1 MLSDDAA
8 LTDRWLAAA
17 QSAEEALRQRAL
29 DLTFRQRDASNN
41 PLRRSPDQ
49 IAASLGVDG
58 DRAARLVKAAMRA
71 VPMPADP
78 DPVDVVFEDDDVIAV
93 NKPAG
98 VITAPKH
105 RYIGG
110 SMFNRVIHVLGVE
123 PAVVHRL
130 DMNTTGVLLF
140 AKSRDV
146 VSELHRQF
154 REKSVRK
161 EYLAVVHG
169 VPLWTETEVDAPIG
183 RHNDIE

>member
-1 MLSDDAA
+1 
-8 LTDRWLAAA
+8 
-17 QSAEEALRQRAL
+17 
-29 DLTFRQRDASNN
+29 
-41 PLRRSPDQ
+41 
-49 IAASLGVDG
+49 
-58 DRAARLVKAAMRA
+58 
-71 VPMPADP
+71 MPADP